1 MDTSVLSQELSA
13 STTNGWV
20 AELQSKTPGDAAVA
34 AAATHK
40 LQAQYDITK
49 LLNTE
54 VVLQQ
59 VTQDCV

>member
-1 MDTSVLSQELSA
+1 MDTSVLSQDLSA

-34 AAATHK
+34 AATHK
-40 LQAQYDITK
+40 LQAQYDTTK